1 MIQSQVI
8 HILRRQNQP
17 LSGNLLAA
25 SRTLRLHVILVLYL
39 RQDFFI
45 LPQLPLERVIAA
57 FCSSPLCL
65 LAYTLVAF
73 LDGQVGGIELLLI
86 VSSGFSPRAAH
97 GRLHRPLKG
106 DLLNHLDHLLI
117 HPLAASVVAVLLI
130 SRVLNQSGILL
141 ILASF
146 RAAALEALLRMRGAS
161 SGARPLLLGL
171 LPAGLPGR
179 ELGRTPLRTRARLV
193 LSLELQRRF
202 AVRIVRA
209 HAAAVRL
216 PAQKA
221 CRMIGIPELSCV
233 RVGLRAVAVRAVH
246 ALAPLDSRK
255 NFSLPCEPS
264 SDGPLRSDLARGQ
277 LLPRRWRL
285 RCWLRGPRLSIG
297 MCRLQAFAWL
307 TGAHL

>member
-171 LPAGLPGR
+171 LPVARRGVVLWRGLGGQRALRLLEAADDFALVRGRRYIVFVVPGLGPALGFRNGVIACISGR
-179 ELGRTPLRTRARLV
+179 EIGLQCLLGFCLLGR
-193 LSLELQRRF
+193 
-202 AVRIVRA
+202 I
-209 HAAAVRL
+209 
-216 PAQKA
+216 
-221 CRMIGIPELSCV
+221 
-233 RVGLRAVAVRAVH
+233 
-246 ALAPLDSRK
+246 
-255 NFSLPCEPS
+255 
-264 SDGPLRSDLARGQ
+264 
-277 LLPRRWRL
+277 
-285 RCWLRGPRLSIG
+285 
-297 MCRLQAFAWL
+297 
-307 TGAHL
+307 